1 MTTEIVEDYVQ
12 EAIAA
17 VSAWELPEDQFV
29 EAVNMQARLMAGL
42 GVEEPD
48 PYTSIAVHAHLHA

>member
-17 VSAWELPEDQFV
+17 VSTWELPEEQFV
-29 EAVNMQARLMAGL
+29 DAVNAQARLMAGL

-48 PYTSIAVHAHLHA
+48 PYTAIAVHAHLHG

>member
-1 MTTEIVEDYVQ
+1 MHDIIENHIQ
-12 EAIAA
+12 EAMAA

-29 EAVNMQARLMAGL
+29 DAVNAQARLMAGL

-48 PYTSIAVHAHLHA
+48 PYTSIAVHAHLHG

>member
-17 VSAWELPEDQFV
+17 VSARELPEEQFSD
-29 EAVNMQARLMAGL
+29 AVNRQARLMAGL
-42 GVEEPD
+42 GAEEPD
-48 PYTSIAVHAHLHA
+48 PYTSIAVHAHLHG